1 MGNRIH
7 RSLILLWCQI
17 YQQRMG
23 FLAKSQK
30 NKCLWW
36 WWVSWEKTEKT
47 GDAVQHQ
54 FWPWFSLFTWKIYFV
69 ILKGL
74 WLSNLKG
81 KWLDL
86 MGLKFLVNAPILWM
100 WHPQQV
106 FTKLKIDS
114 VFQDILRLMVPS
126 NFKNTTAHKWSI
138 REQSHQL
145 WDGSTPS
152 GKWMERRDTVLRSSR

>member
-1 MGNRIH
+1 MGDRIH

-17 YQQRMG
+17 YQQRTG

-30 NKCLWW
+30 RKCSWG
-36 WWVSWEKTEKT
+36 WWVSWEKAEKT
-47 GDAVQHQ
+47 RDAFQYQ

-69 ILKGL
+69 NLKGL

-86 MGLKFLVNAPILWM
+86 MGLKFLVNPPILWM
-100 WHPQQV
+100 WHTQQV

-114 VFQDILRLMVPS
+114 VFQAILRLMVQS
-126 NFKNTTAHKWSI
+126 VFKNTTTHVV
-138 REQSHQL
+138 H
-145 WDGSTPS
+145 
-152 GKWMERRDTVLRSSR
+152 